1 MNWIEIVAAAFG
13 IAAVYL
19 SARQSV
25 WNWPLGII
33 NVALYI
39 IVFYGAK
46 LYADMGLQVVY
57 VVLAAYGWWH
67 WLHGGANRGVL
78 RVSRVPPREV
88 VLLTIAFLVGTAVL
102 STFLARKTD
111 ASLPLADS
119 ALTVASLVAQYMMT
133 RKYLECWWVWLA
145 ADIAYV
151 AMFIY
156 KSLWPTAGLYAVFC
170 VLAVVGWQQWRE
182 SLRLRMSTEAAFA

>member
-1 MNWIEIVAAAFG
+1 VNPIELTAAAFG

-25 WNWPLGII
+25 WNWPLGIV

-39 IVFYGAK
+39 IVFYQAK

-78 RVSRVPPREV
+78 QVSRVPPREIAI
-88 VLLTIAFLVGTAVL
+88 LATAFLVGAAAL

-111 ASLPLADS
+111 ASLPVADS

-133 RKYLECWWVWLA
+133 RKYLECWVVWLV

-156 KSLWPTAGLYAVFC
+156 KSLWPTAALYAVFC
-170 VLAVVGWQQWRE
+170 VLAVLGWQQWRA
-182 SLRLRMSTEAAFA
+182 SLRQRSSTEAAFA